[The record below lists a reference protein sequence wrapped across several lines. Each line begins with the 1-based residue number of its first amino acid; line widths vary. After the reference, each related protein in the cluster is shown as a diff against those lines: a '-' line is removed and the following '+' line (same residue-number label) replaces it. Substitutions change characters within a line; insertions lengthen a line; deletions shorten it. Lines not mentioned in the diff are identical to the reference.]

1 MNSKEIIAKLQSQG
15 VSLAAEGDKLRWS
28 APKDWPTPERVE
40 YLRVHKADI
49 LACLNEASKQDASE
63 SVGESKTYTRLELA
77 WEALAK
83 LIPDAQ
89 AQRRIRAIAEADA
102 RNWRFLGT
110 AGYQHI
116 LAGNIMDQIEKATGK
131 LICFK
136 GTDDVDKFAGWFVR
150 EVQV

>member
-1 MNSKEIIAKLQSQG
+1 MTISDVIAKLRDQG
-15 VSLAAEGDKLRWS
+15 VSLTADGGNLRWS

-40 YLRVHKADI
+40 YLRVHKAEI
-49 LACLNEASKQDASE
+49 LAHLNEASKQDASE
-63 SVGESKTYTRLELA
+63 SVGEPKTYSRLELSCD
-77 WEALAK
+77 ALAK

-89 AQRRIRAIAEADA
+89 AQRRIRALAEADA
-102 RNWRFLGT
+102 RNWRFLGS

-116 LAGNIMDQIEKATGK
+116 LAGNIMDQIEKATAK

-136 GTDDVDKFAGWFVR
+136 GTENVDKFAGWFVR